1 MYASFSPHIIIIE
14 QHCSGEKRTTQFVL
28 EYTMCVFKKNTPSF
42 HSHSHFYIY
51 EIVLIHMVYGV
62 WCICAVLLSVEDQRI
77 ECFCSWYE
85 YKHEKGIYNIHLA
98 DILYI
103 YIYRWFDRTAVNG
116 ELDRF
121 RFAQWYASHSQTIYN
136 AVVSAVVVLSAE
148 YIQPYSAIF
157 NCERLFI
164 MPVCPTIGTFSCIY
178 TINGAALYISGNHLS
193 ATPMLKKW

>member
-28 EYTMCVFKKNTPSF
+28 EYTMCVFKKKHALLPFAFTF
-42 HSHSHFYIY
+42 LYIWNRTNP
-51 EIVLIHMVYGV
+51 YGV
-62 WCICAVLLSVEDQRI
+62 WWICAVLLSVEDQRI